1 MFKKEPKVH
10 VSMDTKQFVSKDD
23 LEPYIQPMVFLF
35 DFEEDVVGKLKDLR
49 INCYEGSFG
58 ATVKVNNK
66 KHEEKLLK
74 LNHDYPA
81 NLHEFDVVMLDLTNN
96 QSENYDPSKHQLSNT
111 SGNTAH
117 ALLSTYPEQIFDP
130 RPLSIDIVSR
140 DLIELSKKKSVIIA
154 FCGSEN
160 ISEYQFVEITRHG
173 PSITSRKEL
182 SNFLFYQ
189 DFPGHISRNGRKVKL
204 PTNESKLSPLFLKHL
219 DNINFK
225 TVFYHPTEWRD
236 KKNQPIEDFVPLLL
250 NERDEI
256 VSYAHIVDKS
266 TVFVF
271 PDITDKPNFVSELF
285 KTYLPEVVPEIFP
298 FHGEFKWLNDGDYP
312 LPGENKLLL
321 ERAELED
328 KFNKNI
334 AEIEEKLA
342 SLKVKY
348 KFLSD
353 LITET
358 GDTLVSAVETYLNWL
373 GFESV
378 VNLDDTNPD
387 ILEEDIQVDCK
398 DRFLVVEIKGIGGTS
413 TDKDCSQIS
422 KIKYRRAEQ
431 RGKFDV
437 FGLYIVNHQRYMP
450 PKSRATT
457 PFTENQIKDA
467 GHDKRG
473 LLTTYDLYKAYFLIE
488 EGIMQKADVR
498 ESLFKAGLIVLEPEN
513 IESIGVP
520 HELFMDGQVAIV
532 NLNGTTLS
540 VGDTLIVKKQGVY
553 SKATIES
560 LQVNDNGVDTFNG
573 GEVGIKLDRKLKKN
587 SELFVRNKV

>member
-1 MFKKEPKVH
+1 MFNKKTKEDT
-10 VSMDTKQFVSKDD
+10 SMETKQVASENT
-23 LEPYIQPMVFLF
+23 LEPYKQPMVFLF
-35 DFEEDVVGKLKDLR
+35 DFEEAVVEELTKLR
-49 INCYEGSFG
+49 INSFEGSFG

-66 KHEEKLLK
+66 QHEQKFLK

-81 NLHEFDVVMLDLTNN
+81 NLHEFDIVMLDLTNN
-96 QSENYDPSKHQLSNT
+96 KSENYDPSTHQLSNT

-130 RPLSIDIVSR
+130 RPLSINFVSK
-140 DLIELSKKKSVIIA
+140 DLGDLFEKKSLIIA

-160 ISEYQFVEITRHG
+160 ISEYQFVEITGRG
-173 PSITSRKEL
+173 PDITGREKL
-182 SNFLFYQ
+182 SSFRFYQ
-189 DFPGHISRNGRKVKL
+189 KFPSFKSRNGRKVKL
-204 PTNESKLSPLFLKHL
+204 PEKESKLSPLFLKHL
-219 DNINFK
+219 DNIDFE
-225 TVFYHPTEWRD
+225 TVFYHPTIWENG
-236 KKNQPIEDFVPLLL
+236 KNQQIENFIPLLL

-256 VSYAHIVDKS
+256 VSYAHFVEKS
-266 TVFVF
+266 IVFVF
-271 PDITDKPNFVSELF
+271 PDIADKSNFVSELF

-298 FHGEFKWLNDGDYP
+298 FHGEFKWLDGGDYP
-312 LPGENKLLL
+312 LPGENKLLQ
-321 ERAELED
+321 ERIELEE
-328 KFNKNI
+328 KFNRDI
-334 AEIEEKLA
+334 AENEERLD

-353 LITET
+353 LIIET
-358 GDTLVSAVETYLNWL
+358 GEALVSAVETYLKWL

-378 VNLDDTNPD
+378 VNLDDTNPG

-450 PKSRATT
+450 PKSRANP

-467 GHDKRG
+467 GHDSRG
-473 LLTTYDLYKAYFLIE
+473 LLTTYDLYQAYFLIE
-488 EGIMQKADVR
+488 EGILQKSEVR
-498 ESLFKAGLIVLEPEN
+498 ESLFKVGLITLEPEN
-513 IESIGVP
+513 IASIGVP
-520 HELFMDGQVAIV
+520 HELFMNGQVAIV
-532 NLNGTTLS
+532 NLNDTAIT
-540 VGDTLIVKKQGVY
+540 VGDTLIVKKQGEY

-560 LQVNDNGVDTFNG
+560 LQVDDKEVNDCSA
-573 GEVGIKLDRKLKKN
+573 GEVGIKLDGKLKNN
-587 SELFVRNKV
+587 SELFVIKV